1 MKLHTI
7 DLLIIVVYLII
18 TVLIGLLMRRKAR
31 QSHQDYMIGGKKLPW
46 YLLGLSNASDMFDIS
61 GTMWMVALCYV
72 YGLKS
77 IWIVWL
83 WPVFNQVFL
92 MMYLSKWLRRS
103 NVSTGAEWLQTRF
116 GQGRDS
122 QFSHAITV
130 IFALIG
136 CLGFLAY
143 GFVGLGKFIE
153 LFIPWEVVLP
163 YLPFELAPQ
172 YAPHFYGIV
181 FTCFVTFYTLLGGM
195 HSVVWSD
202 LLMYSVLAVASICVA
217 MIAAINLQG
226 QTLPVP
232 AGWDSPFFNWELGL
246 NWSPINMEVQ
256 QKINSD
262 GYAPWGAFFMMMLFK
277 GILASLA
284 GPTPNYDMQ
293 KILASR
299 TPEEAAK
306 MSGFVSLILLPI
318 RYSMVIG
325 FTVLAL
331 LYVDKLDLN
340 SASGVDFERI
350 LPATLVDSLPVF
362 VRGLVVAGLVAA
374 FMGTFAGTL
383 NTAQSYFVNDVYLK
397 YFKPAANLRQTL
409 NAHYLTGIS
418 MVALSIVLGFMSNSV
433 DAILQWLASGLYGG
447 YIASNVL
454 KWHWWRFNASG
465 FAWGMSTGV
474 LAALLIPILAPDV
487 LPLWLFPLMFIAP
500 FSASIIASLLTPA
513 SDEATLIHFYKRV
526 RPWGFWKSIHAKV
539 LAQDPDF
546 VSDANPS
553 RDALNVVL
561 GILAQCCLTLLPMY
575 LVLWMKLPLLV
586 VVLILAVCSFVLKY
600 TWWNPLNVKI
610 KKGEKEKEWKTIF
623 EN

>member
-1 MKLHTI
+1 
-7 DLLIIVVYLII
+7 
-18 TVLIGLLMRRKAR
+18 
-31 QSHQDYMIGGKKLPW
+31 
-46 YLLGLSNASDMFDIS
+46 
-61 GTMWMVALCYV
+61 
-72 YGLKS
+72 
-77 IWIVWL
+77 
-83 WPVFNQVFL
+83 
-92 MMYLSKWLRRS
+92 
-103 NVSTGAEWLQTRF
+103 
-116 GQGRDS
+116 
-122 QFSHAITV
+122 
-130 IFALIG
+130 
-136 CLGFLAY
+136 
-143 GFVGLGKFIE
+143 
-153 LFIPWEVVLP
+153 
-163 YLPFELAPQ
+163 
-172 YAPHFYGIV
+172 
-181 FTCFVTFYTLLGGM
+181 
-195 HSVVWSD
+195 
-202 LLMYSVLAVASICVA
+202 MYSVLAVASICVA
-217 MIAAINLQG
+217 LIAAINLQG

-246 NWSPINMEVQ
+246 NWSPINVEVQ

-362 VRGLVVAGLVAA
+362 VRGLVVAALVAA

-546 VSDANPS
+546 VSDANPG

-575 LVLWMKLPLLV
+575 LVLWMKLPLLA

>member
-7 DLLIIVVYLII
+7 DLLIIAVYLAI
-18 TVLIGLLMRRKAR
+18 TVVIGLLMRRKAR
-31 QSHQDYMIGGKKLPW
+31 QSHQDYMMGGKKLPW

-122 QFSHAITV
+122 QFSHVITV

-163 YLPFELAPQ
+163 YLPFDLAPQ

-202 LLMYSVLAVASICVA
+202 LLMYSVLAIASICVA

-226 QTLPVP
+226 QALPVP
-232 AGWDSPFFNWELGL
+232 LGWDSPFFNWELGL
-246 NWSPINMEVQ
+246 NWSPINVEVQ
-256 QKINSD
+256 QKINTD
-262 GYAPWGAFFMMMLFK
+262 GYTPWGAFFMMMLFK
-277 GILASLA
+277 GVLASLA

-293 KILASR
+293 KIFASR
-299 TPEEAAK
+299 SPEEASK

-331 LYVDKLDLN
+331 LYADKLDLS

-409 NAHYLTGIS
+409 NAHYLTGIF

-474 LAALLIPILAPDV
+474 LAALLIPVLAPDV
-487 LPLWLFPLMFIAP
+487 LPLWLFPLMFMAP
-500 FSASIIASLLTPA
+500 LSASIIASLLTPA
-513 SDEATLIHFYKRV
+513 SDESTLIHFYKTV
-526 RPWGFWKSIHAKV
+526 RPWGFWKSIHVKV

-546 VSDANPS
+546 VSDAKPG
-553 RDALNVVL
+553 RDALNVVV

-575 LVLWMKLPLLV
+575 LVLWMKLPLVLV
-586 VVLILAVCSFVLKY
+586 VFILLACAMILKY
-600 TWWNPLNVKI
+600 TWWNPLSINA
-610 KKGEKEKEWKTIF
+610 KKREEEKKWKTIF

>member
-18 TVLIGLLMRRKAR
+18 TVLIGLLMHRKAR

-153 LFIPWEVVLP
+153 LFIPWEVVRP

-246 NWSPINMEVQ
+246 NWSPINVEVQ

-362 VRGLVVAGLVAA
+362 VRGLVVAALVAA

-546 VSDANPS
+546 VSDANPG

-575 LVLWMKLPLLV
+575 LVLWMKLPLLA

>member
-18 TVLIGLLMRRKAR
+18 TVLIGLLMHRKAR

-153 LFIPWEVVLP
+153 LFIPWEVVRP

-246 NWSPINMEVQ
+246 NWSPINVEVQ

-546 VSDANPS
+546 VSDANPG

-575 LVLWMKLPLLV
+575 LVLWMKLPLLA

>member
-18 TVLIGLLMRRKAR
+18 TVLIGLLMHRKAR

-246 NWSPINMEVQ
+246 NWSPINVEVQ

-383 NTAQSYFVNDVYLK
+383 NTAHSYFVNDVYLK

-546 VSDANPS
+546 VSDANPG

-575 LVLWMKLPLLV
+575 LVLWMKLPLLA

>member
-7 DLLIIVVYLII
+7 DLLIIAVYLVI

-31 QSHQDYMIGGKKLPW
+31 QSHQDYMMGGKKLPW
-46 YLLGLSNASDMFDIS
+46 YMLGLSNASDMFDIS

-116 GQGRDS
+116 GQGRGS
-122 QFSHAITV
+122 QFSHVITV
-130 IFALIG
+130 FFALIG

-202 LLMYSVLAVASICVA
+202 LLMYSVLVIASICVA

-226 QTLPVP
+226 QALPVP
-232 AGWDSPFFNWELGL
+232 LGWDSPFFNWELGL
-246 NWSPINMEVQ
+246 NWSPINVEVQ
-256 QKINSD
+256 QKINTD
-262 GYAPWGAFFMMMLFK
+262 GYTPWGAFFMMMLFK
-277 GILASLA
+277 GVLASLA

-299 TPEEAAK
+299 TPEDASK

-331 LYVDKLDLN
+331 LYADKLDLS

-397 YFKPAANLRQTL
+397 YFKPAASLRQTL
-409 NAHYLTGIS
+409 NAHYLAGIG
-418 MVALSIVLGFMSNSV
+418 MVALSIVLGFMSSSV
-433 DAILQWLASGLYGG
+433 DAILQWLTSGLYGG

-487 LPLWLFPLMFIAP
+487 LPLWLFPLMFMAP
-500 FSASIIASLLTPA
+500 LSASIIASLLTPA
-513 SDEATLIHFYKRV
+513 NDEATLIHFYKTV

-546 VSDANPS
+546 VSDAMPG
-553 RDALNVVL
+553 RDALNVVV

-575 LVLWMKLPLLV
+575 LVLWMKLPLLAV
-586 VVLILAVCSFVLKY
+586 ALILAACAFILKR
-600 TWWNPLNVKI
+600 TWWNPLNVKPG
-610 KKGEKEKEWKTIF
+610 KGEKEKKWKTIF

>member
-7 DLLIIVVYLII
+7 DLLVIAVYLAI
-18 TVLIGLLMRRKAR
+18 TVVIGLLMRHKAR
-31 QSHQDYMIGGKKLPW
+31 QSHQDYMMGGKKLPW

-122 QFSHAITV
+122 QFSHVITV

-181 FTCFVTFYTLLGGM
+181 FTCFVAFYTLMGGM

-202 LLMYSVLAVASICVA
+202 LLMYSVLAIASICVA

-226 QTLPVP
+226 QALPVP
-232 AGWDSPFFNWELGL
+232 LGWDSPLFNWELGL
-246 NWSPINMEVQ
+246 NWSPINLEVQ
-256 QKINSD
+256 QKINTD
-262 GYAPWGAFFMMMLFK
+262 GYTPWGAFFMMMLFK
-277 GILASLA
+277 GVLASLA

-293 KILASR
+293 KILACR

-331 LYVDKLDLN
+331 LYADKLDLS

-418 MVALSIVLGFMSNSV
+418 MVALSIVLGFMSSSV

-454 KWHWWRFNASG
+454 KWHWWRFNTSG

-474 LAALLIPILAPDV
+474 LAALLIPVLAPDV
-487 LPLWLFPLMFIAP
+487 LPLWLFPLMFMAP
-500 FSASIIASLLTPA
+500 LSASIIASLLTPA
-513 SDEATLIHFYKRV
+513 SEEATLIHFYKTV

-539 LAQDPDF
+539 LAQDPGF
-546 VSDANPS
+546 ISDANPG
-553 RDALNVVL
+553 RDALNVVV

-575 LVLWMKLPLLV
+575 LVLSMKLPLLALV
-586 VVLILAVCSFVLKY
+586 FILVACAFILKH
-600 TWWNPLNVKI
+600 TWWNPLGLKMG
-610 KKGEKEKEWKTIF
+610 KGEKEKEWRTIF
-623 EN
+623 ED